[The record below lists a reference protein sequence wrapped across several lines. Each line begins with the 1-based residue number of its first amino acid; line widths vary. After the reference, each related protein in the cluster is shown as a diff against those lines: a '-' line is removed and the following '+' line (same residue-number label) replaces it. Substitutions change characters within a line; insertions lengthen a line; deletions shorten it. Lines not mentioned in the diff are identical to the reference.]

1 MMASVFLG
9 LMVAIP
15 DRAYNAAC
23 GRLASRLGV
32 SLAAARRKVDIKAAQ
47 EGLRDVAERI
57 ALAERMLQ
65 EVEADG
71 TDRDAL
77 FSALLEVAP
86 EDAHFMT
93 ED

>member
-1 MMASVFLG
+1 MMAAVPQT

-47 EGLRDVAERI
+47 AGLRDVAERI

-65 EVEADG
+65 DVEADG
-71 TDRDAL
+71 IDRDAL
-77 FSALLEVAP
+77 FSALLEVSP
-86 EDAHFMT
+86 EDADFMV

>member
-1 MMASVFLG
+1 MMAG
-9 LMVAIP
+9 LHAGQMVAIP

-23 GRLASRLGV
+23 GRLASRLGI
-32 SLAAARRKVDIKAAQ
+32 SLAAARRRVDIKAAQ
-47 EGLRDVAERI
+47 EGLREVADRI

-65 EVEADG
+65 EAEADG
-71 TDRDAL
+71 IDRDAL

-86 EDAHFMT
+86 EDSNFMA

>member
-1 MMASVFLG
+1 MMAAVHQG
-9 LMVAIP
+9 PMVAIP

-32 SLAAARRKVDIKAAQ
+32 SLAAARRRVDVKAAQ
-47 EGLRDVAERI
+47 EGLREVADRI

-65 EVEADG
+65 EAEADS

-86 EDAHFMT
+86 EDANFMA

>member
-1 MMASVFLG
+1 MMASVRAG
-9 LMVAIP
+9 PMVAIP

-32 SLAAARRKVDIKAAQ
+32 SLAAARRKVDIQAAR
-47 EGLRDVAERI
+47 EGLRQVADRI

-77 FSALLEVAP
+77 FSALLEVSP
-86 EDAHFMT
+86 EDADFMA

>member
-1 MMASVFLG
+1 
-9 LMVAIP
+9 MVAIP

-32 SLAAARRKVDIKAAQ
+32 SLAAARRRVDVTAAQ
-47 EGLRDVAERI
+47 EGLREVADRI
-57 ALAERMLQ
+57 ALAERMLR

-86 EDAHFMT
+86 EDAHFMA